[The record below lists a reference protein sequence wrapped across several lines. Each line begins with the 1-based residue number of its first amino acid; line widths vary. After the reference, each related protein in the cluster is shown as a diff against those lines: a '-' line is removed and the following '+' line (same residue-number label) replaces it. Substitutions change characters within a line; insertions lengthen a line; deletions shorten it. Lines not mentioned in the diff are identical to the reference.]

1 MKRVFLVVEDLAQCA
16 VGGATAAPAEDRVCG
31 EEFSNAVGDEAFA
44 DCELG
49 VGGYADA
56 YGLRVGDGG
65 VEVVVSQA

>member
-1 MKRVFLVVEDLAQCA
+1 VF
-16 VGGATAAPAEDRVCG
+16 G

-56 YGLRVGDGG
+56 YGSRVGDGG
-65 VEVVVSQA
+65 VEVVASQA